1 MKWEYIECE
10 ELWDLI
16 YFFVDFIVTKNLRR
30 DFYEYLN
37 KECKDKKF
45 KQKIKQ
51 AMYLYENFVKQS
63 KQKT

>member
-1 MKWEYIECE
+1 VNEKEIEE
-10 ELWDLI
+10 IYDLI
-16 YFFVDFIVTKNLRR
+16 YFFIDYIVFKNLRR

-37 KECKDKKF
+37 RECDNEKL

-51 AMYLYENFVKQS
+51 VMYLYEKFVKQS